1 MTRFKLLLLAAA
13 LVLTTAASSPAKSDA
28 CFAYGICRSCTPT
41 TSQPCFVVQCPPRPA
56 NYNCGSCTTNC
67 VPPDI

>member
-1 MTRFKLLLLAAA
+1 MTRLKLLF
-13 LVLTTAASSPAKSDA
+13 VTAAVLMATVAVRPAKSDA

-41 TSQPCFVVQCPPRPA
+41 TSQPCFVVQCPPKPA
-56 NYNCGSCTTNC
+56 TYNCGSCTTNC